1 MTLPCLCYHHHC
13 HHHHHNSCLCELNKQ
28 TCPVHSQLNL
38 NQQTSLYKSS
48 SSYDIFKRN
57 YNSPNINS
65 NNSTCYSLED
75 INNFKTMS
83 PPLLFDNKQ
92 NINREGFT
100 GIQYDPKVTDAYIKQ
115 LEQEQQMKYSLNENK
130 GNNDYKDIVNELF
143 KLHQVIDNVS
153 GIGNSKD
160 LNYYLTHKPELS
172 QAIQDDIKWISSLVR
187 LKGSRIGKD
196 DPQNNNDVNGNMF
209 KNENNLIYYNK
220 DLIGTMHP
228 NNNEGN
234 INNNTGFNS
243 TNPSYFQNSTLNGN
257 NSSSNGFDASDG
269 NQMKMN
275 GQLYD
280 NLMNNSKGF
289 NEIGNSSLYNT
300 SQMKFNS
307 FNNSSD
313 GFYRG
318 NNPLHKT
325 NDNYQ
330 TFNSQNRFDVDN
342 MKNTSNN
349 NEDFTLR
356 QTSYDNSNS
365 RLNNNSNSNAD
376 MIYRTPAFYEPK
388 QMENKFNNTNVFSN
402 SNIPQSKLNNQF
414 NYNTKESNEVLL
426 NENISNNNKNNYE
439 KTKLGDTF
447 GNNDLNHFNPSSLNN
462 QIDLNLKYPLNK
474 LNNPGES
481 LYQQQH
487 LLKQP
492 NNNISINPRKDINE
506 DNGNMENHN
515 NPHYIQNN
523 FSNINNQTS
532 DLFISKPNVPNNNNP
547 MTNQK
552 LLYKEDYIQNDNSP
566 NTKAINL
573 KQKPPKK
580 PNVPSIENDNIYPH
594 MNDNFS
600 KHKSKNES
608 FDNNK
613 YALQKIEPNYI
624 KNTCGTKPRRK
635 SKVDRHNVNNSFSGN
650 CFACDVGCN
659 ISNTGYSS
667 MTFSPYNPNHRRR
680 SVTPLRNEYR
690 KNF

>member
-13 HHHHHNSCLCELNKQ
+13 HHHHSSLCELNKQ
-28 TCPVHSQLNL
+28 TCPVHSRLNL

-75 INNFKTMS
+75 VNNFKTMS
-83 PPLLFDNKQ
+83 PPSLFDNKQ
-92 NINREGFT
+92 NINRESFT
-100 GIQYDPKVTDAYIKQ
+100 GIQYDPKVNDAYIKQ

-130 GNNDYKDIVNELF
+130 GNNEYKNIVNELF

-160 LNYYLTHKPELS
+160 LDYYLTHKPELS
-172 QAIQDDIKWISSLVR
+172 QAIQDDIKWINSLVG
-187 LKGSRIGKD
+187 LKDSRMGKYE
-196 DPQNNNDVNGNMF
+196 PQNNNDVNGNMF
-209 KNENNLIYYNK
+209 KNENNPIYHNK
-220 DLIGTMHP
+220 DLTGTMHP

-234 INNNTGFNS
+234 INNNIGFNS

-257 NSSSNGFDASDG
+257 NSSSNGFGASDG

-330 TFNSQNRFDVDN
+330 TFNSHNRFDVDN
-342 MKNTSNN
+342 MENTSNN

-356 QTSYDNSNS
+356 QTNYDNSNS
-365 RLNNNSNSNAD
+365 RLNNNPNSNAE

-402 SNIPQSKLNNQF
+402 SNIPQSKFNNQF

-426 NENISNNNKNNYE
+426 NKNTSNNNKNNFE
-439 KTKLGDTF
+439 KTKLDDTF
-447 GNNDLNHFNPSSLNN
+447 GNNDLNQFNPSSLNN
-462 QIDLNLKYPLNK
+462 QIDLHLKYPLNK

-481 LYQQQH
+481 LYQQH

-492 NNNISINPRKDINE
+492 NNNIPINPRKDINE
-506 DNGNMENHN
+506 DNGNMENN
-515 NPHYIQNN
+515 NNQHYIQNN
-523 FSNINNQTS
+523 FSNTNNQTF
-532 DLFISKPNVPNNNNP
+532 DLFKSKPPVPNNNNP
-547 MTNQK
+547 MINQK
-552 LLYKEDYIQNDNSP
+552 LLYKEEYIQNDNSP
-566 NTKAINL
+566 DTIAINL

-580 PNVPSIENDNIYPH
+580 SNVPSIENDNIYPYV
-594 MNDNFS
+594 NDNIS

-613 YALQKIEPNYI
+613 YSLQKIEPNYI
-624 KNTCGTKPRRK
+624 KNTYNTKPRRK
-635 SKVDRHNVNNSFSGN
+635 SKVDRHHANNSFSGN
-650 CFACDVGCN
+650 CFACEVGCN

-680 SVTPLRNEYR
+680 SVTPLRNKY
-690 KNF
+690 KNNF

>member
-13 HHHHHNSCLCELNKQ
+13 HHHHSSLSELNKQ

-75 INNFKTMS
+75 VNNFKTMS
-83 PPLLFDNKQ
+83 PPSLFDNKQ
-92 NINREGFT
+92 NINRESFT
-100 GIQYDPKVTDAYIKQ
+100 GIQYDPKVNDAYIKQ

-130 GNNDYKDIVNELF
+130 GNNEYKNIVNELF

-160 LNYYLTHKPELS
+160 LDYYLTHKPELS
-172 QAIQDDIKWISSLVR
+172 QAIQDDIKWINSLVG
-187 LKGSRIGKD
+187 LKDSRMGKYE
-196 DPQNNNDVNGNMF
+196 PQNNNDVNGNMF
-209 KNENNLIYYNK
+209 KNENNPIYHNK
-220 DLIGTMHP
+220 DLTVTMHP

-234 INNNTGFNS
+234 INNNIGFNS

-257 NSSSNGFDASDG
+257 NSGSNGFGASDG
-269 NQMKMN
+269 SQMKIN

-330 TFNSQNRFDVDN
+330 TFNSHNRFDVDN
-342 MKNTSNN
+342 MENTSNN

-356 QTSYDNSNS
+356 QTNYNNSNS
-365 RLNNNSNSNAD
+365 RLNNNPNSNAE

-402 SNIPQSKLNNQF
+402 SNIPQSKFNNQF

-426 NENISNNNKNNYE
+426 NKNTSNNNKNNFE
-439 KTKLGDTF
+439 KTKLDDTF
-447 GNNDLNHFNPSSLNN
+447 GNNDLNQFNPSSLNN
-462 QIDLNLKYPLNK
+462 QIDLHLKYPLNK

-481 LYQQQH
+481 LYQQH
-487 LLKQP
+487 LLKQS
-492 NNNISINPRKDINE
+492 NNNIPINPRKDINE
-506 DNGNMENHN
+506 DNGNMENN
-515 NPHYIQNN
+515 NNQHYIQNN
-523 FSNINNQTS
+523 FSNTNNQTF
-532 DLFISKPNVPNNNNP
+532 DLFKSKPPVPNNNNP
-547 MTNQK
+547 MINQK
-552 LLYKEDYIQNDNSP
+552 LLYKEEYIQNDNSP
-566 NTKAINL
+566 DTIAINL

-580 PNVPSIENDNIYPH
+580 SNVPSIENDNIYPY
-594 MNDNFS
+594 MNDNIS

-613 YALQKIEPNYI
+613 YSLQKIEPNYI
-624 KNTCGTKPRRK
+624 KNTYNTKPRHK
-635 SKVDRHNVNNSFSGN
+635 SKVDRHHANNSFSGN
-650 CFACDVGCN
+650 CFACEVGCN

-680 SVTPLRNEYR
+680 SVTPLRNKY
-690 KNF
+690 KNNF

>member
-13 HHHHHNSCLCELNKQ
+13 HHHHSSLSELNKQ

-75 INNFKTMS
+75 VNNFKTMS
-83 PPLLFDNKQ
+83 PPSLFDNKQ
-92 NINREGFT
+92 NINRESFT
-100 GIQYDPKVTDAYIKQ
+100 GIQYDPKVNDAYIKQ

-130 GNNDYKDIVNELF
+130 GNNEYKNIVNELF

-160 LNYYLTHKPELS
+160 LDYYLTHKPELS
-172 QAIQDDIKWISSLVR
+172 QAIQDDIKWINSLVG
-187 LKGSRIGKD
+187 LKDSRMGKYE
-196 DPQNNNDVNGNMF
+196 PQNNNDVNGNMF
-209 KNENNLIYYNK
+209 KNENNPIYHNK
-220 DLIGTMHP
+220 DLTVTMHP

-234 INNNTGFNS
+234 INNNIGFNS

-257 NSSSNGFDASDG
+257 NSGSNGFGASDG
-269 NQMKMN
+269 SQMKIN

-330 TFNSQNRFDVDN
+330 TFNSHNRFDVDN
-342 MKNTSNN
+342 MENTSNN

-356 QTSYDNSNS
+356 QTNYNNSNS
-365 RLNNNSNSNAD
+365 RLNNNPNSNAE

-402 SNIPQSKLNNQF
+402 SNIPQSKFNNQF

-426 NENISNNNKNNYE
+426 NKNTSNNNKNNFE
-439 KTKLGDTF
+439 KTKLDDTF
-447 GNNDLNHFNPSSLNN
+447 GNNDLNQFNPSSLNN
-462 QIDLNLKYPLNK
+462 QIDLHLKYPLNK

-481 LYQQQH
+481 LYQQH

-492 NNNISINPRKDINE
+492 NNNIPINPRKDINE
-506 DNGNMENHN
+506 DNGNMENN
-515 NPHYIQNN
+515 NNQHYIQNN
-523 FSNINNQTS
+523 FSNTNNQTF
-532 DLFISKPNVPNNNNP
+532 DLFKSKPPVPNNNNP
-547 MTNQK
+547 MINQK
-552 LLYKEDYIQNDNSP
+552 LLYKEEYIQNDNSP
-566 NTKAINL
+566 DTIAINL

-580 PNVPSIENDNIYPH
+580 SNVPSIENDNIYPY
-594 MNDNFS
+594 MNDNIS

-613 YALQKIEPNYI
+613 YSLQKIEPNYI
-624 KNTCGTKPRRK
+624 KNTYNTKPRHK
-635 SKVDRHNVNNSFSGN
+635 SKVDRHHANNSFSGN
-650 CFACDVGCN
+650 CFACEVGCN

-667 MTFSPYNPNHRRR
+667 MTFSPYNPNHKRR
-680 SVTPLRNEYR
+680 SVTPLRNKY
-690 KNF
+690 KNNF